1 MQRKSTHH
9 ICDCV
14 ICFPLHAIKRFHEF
28 HRLRV
33 PGVPVEEENTK
44 EVRSADAK
52 IQPLADNRQPHLLV
66 VLPVSTNEAPTFPFS
81 FFHIFL
87 TF

>member
-1 MQRKSTHH
+1 MKMQRKSTYH
-9 ICDCV
+9 IRDCV
-14 ICFPLHAIKRFHEF
+14 ICFPLHAIKRFHVF

-33 PGVPVEEENTK
+33 PGVPVEEGNIR

-52 IQPLADNRQPHLLV
+52 IQPLADKPHLFV

-81 FFHIFL
+81 LFHIFL